1 MLSLESIEQRLDNP
15 KACYVFYDCFHK
27 AAVGEVRWKECM
39 DSSDERI
46 GNDTTEAFALLLHA
60 NNHKAWLCDEKLM
73 HGDKLRT
80 EHESESN
87 GKDSIMD
94 KLLKGQE
101 FVLDEDAETMLVV
114 RDSTKESHKKA
125 VKDRK
130 DELAKFRRLPACA
143 EMKSTWHLTTG
154 DEEANENETNAQE
167 LGVNKKEQKKKRGS

>member
-1 MLSLESIEQRLDNP
+1 
-15 KACYVFYDCFHK
+15 
-27 AAVGEVRWKECM
+27 
-39 DSSDERI
+39 
-46 GNDTTEAFALLLHA
+46 
-60 NNHKAWLCDEKLM
+60 M